1 MSNENN
7 PLLIV
12 ALALGA
18 YVLLTKRP
26 VALQA
31 GASVGA
37 ANRAFFTSPAYAQ
50 QVGQS
55 QQPSQQQANA
65 TQGLFGLL
73 GQGLNK
79 IFSTATATP
88 AVTSAASPTE
98 ANWGNYVDQSQVGP
112 TGADFYAAN
121 PPSIWQNDPSTI
133 GYLDGQ

>member
-55 QQPSQQQANA
+55 QPQANA

-88 AVTSAASPTE
+88 TVTSAASPTE

-133 GYLDGQ
+133 GFLDGQ